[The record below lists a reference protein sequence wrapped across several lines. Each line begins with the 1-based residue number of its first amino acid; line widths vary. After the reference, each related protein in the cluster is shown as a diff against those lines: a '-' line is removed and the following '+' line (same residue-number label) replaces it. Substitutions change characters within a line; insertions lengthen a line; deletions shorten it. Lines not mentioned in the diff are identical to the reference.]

1 MYHLPTQALRRC
13 PSAVTISLSGPGKA
27 VVTSADT
34 STELSPRRV
43 VLRFVVRTSIL
54 LVFAA
59 FGTVSFGRSLAALL
73 WMTIILCAV
82 LGTMR
87 RERVFTAGL
96 NHWDEMVAYTALY
109 CGVME
114 LNQLTA
120 S

>member
-1 MYHLPTQALRRC
+1 
-13 PSAVTISLSGPGKA
+13 
-27 VVTSADT
+27 
-34 STELSPRRV
+34 
-43 VLRFVVRTSIL
+43 
-54 LVFAA
+54 
-59 FGTVSFGRSLAALL
+59 
-73 WMTIILCAV
+73 MTIILCAV

>member
-1 MYHLPTQALRRC
+1 MVPT
-13 PSAVTISLSGPGKA
+13 
-27 VVTSADT
+27 ADT
-34 STELSPRRV
+34 STELSPLRV

-59 FGTVSFGRSLAALL
+59 FGTISFGRSLAALL

-82 LGTMR
+82 LGTIR